1 MIRNR
6 RNAQVRL
13 GWTVIALCTG
23 CAYPAARSSHVLTN
37 RSVPP
42 AYVTASPVPRD
53 RELFVADSDRPLI
66 SNEAST
72 SQVVPVSLI
81 QTAAVDPSGAGQ
93 TQPTRDTKLDQVTE
107 STKSSELSTTPST
120 ALPSNASGASAG
132 EATTFPIDLPTALR
146 LGEADNLQVALAR
159 EQIQQSYAEYSQAG
173 VMWLPSLRS
182 GVHYNKHEGPLLS
195 SSGDIRDTSRGSLYA
210 GAGAAAVGGG
220 SPAIPGVL
228 VNFHLA
234 DALFQP
240 LALQQRW
247 GARENAASATRNDTL
262 LNVSIAYLELL
273 RASEDLAIVTDVRDK
288 VQELSRLTDAYVKA
302 GQGLLADADRMKV
315 ELGMRELEVRRAN
328 EGVALASTRLA
339 QLLRLQ
345 ACCRLTPMEPTV
357 VELKIIEDNCDCCTL
372 VTQALQNRPELRQS
386 KYLVGEAVERLRRER
401 YAPLVPSV
409 LLGASYGGFGG
420 GQGSRIGNFDDRMD
434 FDASAFWEVRN
445 LGLGEEAAQKTA
457 RSRIRQAQLQE
468 LSVMD
473 QVARE
478 VTEAHAQV
486 TLRKDQIET
495 AKQLVKYANE
505 SYEQNVLRTKHAQ
518 GLPIETLQAVQALLQ
533 SRRELLRTITD
544 YNSAQFTLRRA
555 TGWM

>member
-1 MIRNR
+1 MIRNSR
-6 RNAQVRL
+6 RARFQLSMAIIAMCSGCAHSSMRARTDSRQPVVLATPSPELSPAQTSAETEVQVVSAEQSLPNVAAQVR
-13 GWTVIALCTG
+13 
-23 CAYPAARSSHVLTN
+23 PAAFD
-37 RSVPP
+37 P
-42 AYVTASPVPRD
+42 VTKW
-53 RELFVADSDRPLI
+53 
-66 SNEAST
+66 
-72 SQVVPVSLI
+72 
-81 QTAAVDPSGAGQ
+81 G
-93 TQPTRDTKLDQVTE
+93 QVTFPDGDVE
-107 STKSSELSTTPST
+107 ADQENRRRERPAPISE
-120 ALPSNASGASAG
+120 
-132 EATTFPIDLPTALR
+132 EFPIDLPTALR

-195 SSGDIRDTSRGSLYA
+195 SSGDMRDTSRGSLYA

-220 SPAIPGVL
+220 SPAIPGLL

-234 DALFQP
+234 DAIFQP

-273 RASEDLAIVTDVRDK
+273 RASEDVAIAMDLRDK

-302 GQGLLADADRMKV
+302 GQGLVADADRMKV
-315 ELGMRELEVRRAN
+315 ELGLRELEVRRAN

-345 ACCRLTPMEPTV
+345 ACCRLSPLEPAV

-372 VTQALQNRPELRQS
+372 VTQALQHRPELRQS

-420 GQGSRIGNFDDRMD
+420 GQGSRIGNFDDRLD
-434 FDASAFWEVRN
+434 FDASAFWELRN

-478 VTEAHAQV
+478 VVDAHAQLC
-486 TLRKDQIET
+486 LRKDQIET
-495 AKQLVKYANE
+495 AKQLLKYANE
-505 SYEQNVLRTKHAQ
+505 SYDQNVIRIRHGQ
-518 GLPIETLQAVQALLQ
+518 GLPIETLQSVQALLQ
-533 SRRELLRTITD
+533 ARRELLRTITD
-544 YNSAQFTLRRA
+544 YNAAQFNLRRA
-555 TGWM
+555 TGWT